1 MIDVVRPRGYTLN
14 LWKLP
19 TLDKG
24 AYRRGVSMTTTREN
38 CADARDQ
45 PSLSASKCSTHTREP
60 PPIKT
65 LKYSNRE
72 IFPALIL
79 SGNLENI
86 IDAYLS
92 LSFLRIFEIIG
103 KTDFFFFF
111 KIISSILTL
120 FCGNKLTKSSIIL
133 KFF

>member
-1 MIDVVRPRGYTLN
+1 
-14 LWKLP
+14 
-19 TLDKG
+19 
-24 AYRRGVSMTTTREN
+24 MTTTREN

-45 PSLSASKCSTHTREP
+45 PNLSASKCSTHTREP

-103 KTDFFFFF
+103 NVRQIFFF
-111 KIISSILTL
+111 KIILLILILSS
-120 FCGNKLTKSSIIL
+120 GNKL
-133 KFF
+133 